1 MGNGYQEK
9 YKRPINIRGDV
20 QIHLQLKK
28 KVNFK
33 RWDTTLNNQIN
44 KDWKEVLPIL
54 RGNKQLRTH
63 YICEHVNVQKFHVV
77 YSLLSKFHF

>member
-9 YKRPINIRGDV
+9 YKRPINIRGHV

-28 KVNFK
+28 KTNFK
-33 RWDTTLNNQIN
+33 HWDTTLNNQIN

-54 RGNKQLRTH
+54 WGNKQLHTH
-63 YICEHVNVQKFHVV
+63 YICERVNVQKFHFV